1 VKTYNYDPATAEK
14 FLDAAGYPRAANGK
28 RFRLTIKVSTGE
40 QARLIG
46 AALQDQW
53 KNVGI
58 DLEVRSLELA
68 TLFADLTKGNLQLSF
83 LKWVGA
89 NNDPDVFALVFS
101 TKRIPPNGSNRGRY
115 RNPKVDELTD
125 AIRVEMNQ
133 QKRKE
138 LTSEVQKIVAED
150 LPYIPLWYA
159 DVVSVH
165 QRSLG
170 QLIFSPTGDYEFLA
184 APLNNNGDPSVAE
197 HNSRFVPSAVNARVQ
212 EFSSSNVQNSGKFIS
227 SKLNS

>member
-1 VKTYNYDPATAEK
+1 MSY
-14 FLDAAGYPRAANGK
+14 
-28 RFRLTIKVSTGE
+28 
-40 QARLIG
+40 
-46 AALQDQW
+46 
-53 KNVGI
+53 
-58 DLEVRSLELA
+58 
-68 TLFADLTKGNLQLSF
+68 

-133 QKRKE
+133 PKRKE
-138 LTSEVQKIVAED
+138 LTSQVQKIVAED

-165 QRSLG
+165 QRTLG
-170 QLIFSPTGDYEFLA
+170 DLALSPTGDYEFLA
-184 APLNNNGDPSVAE
+184 A
-197 HNSRFVPSAVNARVQ
+197 H
-212 EFSSSNVQNSGKFIS
+212 
-227 SKLNS
+227 

>member
-1 VKTYNYDPATAEK
+1 MSY
-14 FLDAAGYPRAANGK
+14 
-28 RFRLTIKVSTGE
+28 
-40 QARLIG
+40 
-46 AALQDQW
+46 
-53 KNVGI
+53 
-58 DLEVRSLELA
+58 
-68 TLFADLTKGNLQLSF
+68 

-133 QKRKE
+133 PKRKE
-138 LTSEVQKIVAED
+138 LTSQVQKIVAED

-165 QRSLG
+165 QRTLGELSL
-170 QLIFSPTGDYEFLA
+170 SPTGDYEFFA
-184 APLNNNGDPSVAE
+184 T
-197 HNSRFVPSAVNARVQ
+197 H
-212 EFSSSNVQNSGKFIS
+212 
-227 SKLNS
+227 

>member
-1 VKTYNYDPATAEK
+1 MPN
-14 FLDAAGYPRAANGK
+14 
-28 RFRLTIKVSTGE
+28 RLVLCGNSTGCRTLEE

-46 AALQDQW
+46 AAIQDQW
-53 KNVGI
+53 KKIGV

-68 TLFADLTKGNLQLSF
+68 TLFADLTKGNFQLSY

-133 QKRKE
+133 PKRKE
-138 LTSEVQKIVAED
+138 LTSQVQKIVAED

-165 QRSLG
+165 QRTLG
-170 QLIFSPTGDYEFLA
+170 DLTLSPPATT
-184 APLNNNGDPSVAE
+184 
-197 HNSRFVPSAVNARVQ
+197 NS
-212 EFSSSNVQNSGKFIS
+212 
-227 SKLNS
+227 

>member
-1 VKTYNYDPATAEK
+1 VKTYSYDPAAAEK
-14 FLDAAGYPRAANGK
+14 LLDDAGFPRAANGR
-28 RFRLTIKVSTGE
+28 RFHLTIKVSTDE

-53 KNVGI
+53 KKIGV

-68 TLFADLTKGNLQLSF
+68 TLFADLTKGNFQLSY

-125 AIRVEMNQ
+125 AIRVEVNQ
-133 QKRKE
+133 SKRKQ

-150 LPYIPLWYA
+150 LPYILLWYA

-165 QRSLG
+165 RRTLG
-170 QLIFSPTGDYEFLA
+170 DLTLSPTGDYEFLA
-184 APLNNNGDPSVAE
+184 A
-197 HNSRFVPSAVNARVQ
+197 H
-212 EFSSSNVQNSGKFIS
+212 
-227 SKLNS
+227 

>member
-1 VKTYNYDPATAEK
+1 MPLV
-14 FLDAAGYPRAANGK
+14 YPEFRGGVPSANGQ
-28 RFRLTIKVSTGE
+28 RFHLTIKVSTDE

-53 KNVGI
+53 KKIGI
-58 DLEVRSLELA
+58 DLEVCSLELA
-68 TLFADLTKGNLQLSF
+68 TLFADLTKGNLQLSY

-89 NNDPDVFALVFS
+89 TNDPDIFALTFS

-115 RNPKVDELTD
+115 RNPKMDELTD

-138 LTSEVQKIVAED
+138 LTSQIQKIAAED

-159 DVVSVH
+159 GAVSVH
-165 QRSLG
+165 QRTLG
-170 QLIFSPTGDYEFLA
+170 DLVLSPTGEYEFLTA
-184 APLNNNGDPSVAE
+184 HGSHIPL
-197 HNSRFVPSAVNARVQ
+197 
-212 EFSSSNVQNSGKFIS
+212 
-227 SKLNS
+227 

>member
-1 VKTYNYDPATAEK
+1 MPRTPVLGVGLGFA
-14 FLDAAGYPRAANGK
+14 FLFSVIPTGAASFPHAANGV
-28 RFRLTIKVSTGE
+28 RFHLTIKVSTDE

-53 KNVGI
+53 KKIGV

-68 TLFADLTKGNLQLSF
+68 TLFADLTEGNFQLSY

-115 RNPKVDELTD
+115 RNPQIDELTD
-125 AIRVEMNQ
+125 AIRVEINQ
-133 QKRKE
+133 QKRKD
-138 LTSEVQKIVAED
+138 LTSQAQKTAAED

-165 QRSLG
+165 QRTLGELSL
-170 QLIFSPTGDYEFLA
+170 SPTGDYEFLA
-184 APLNNNGDPSVAE
+184 A
-197 HNSRFVPSAVNARVQ
+197 H
-212 EFSSSNVQNSGKFIS
+212 
-227 SKLNS
+227 